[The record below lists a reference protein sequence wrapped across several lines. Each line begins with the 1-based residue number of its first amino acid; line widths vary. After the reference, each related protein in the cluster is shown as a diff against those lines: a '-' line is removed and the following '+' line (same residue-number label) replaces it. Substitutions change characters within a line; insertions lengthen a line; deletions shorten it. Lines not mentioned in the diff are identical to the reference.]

1 MDKNKIHGF
10 MDQFNL
16 FPIGAVTGTRKKY
29 KPGQLLTICKNV
41 FRIVKNRSAHI
52 DCYMCDLYL
61 LGQKDWCK
69 YCIDNLHYC
78 YFKLVKKHKG

>member
-1 MDKNKIHGF
+1 MNSTKKNIRKTSGI
-10 MDQFNL
+10 
-16 FPIGAVTGTRKKY
+16 RKKY

-41 FRIVKNRSAHI
+41 FRIVKNRSGFT
-52 DCYMCDLYL
+52 DCYKCDLYL
-61 LGQKDWCK
+61 PGQKEWCK